1 MLELSADHTLR
12 STALGEAETNPG
24 TFHDGCMEK
33 SGLLAWNIQ
42 MGQLDKIRNL
52 QIHVLKPLH
61 LRIAFLGRCVLP

>member
-42 MGQLDKIRNL
+42 MGQLDKRRNL
-52 QIHVLKPLH
+52 
-61 LRIAFLGRCVLP
+61 